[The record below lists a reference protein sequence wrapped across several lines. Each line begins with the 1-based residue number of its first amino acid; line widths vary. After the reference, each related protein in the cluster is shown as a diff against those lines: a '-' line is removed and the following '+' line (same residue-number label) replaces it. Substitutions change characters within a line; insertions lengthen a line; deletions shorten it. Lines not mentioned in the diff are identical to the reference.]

1 MLRFTHFIAEA
12 QGLTGRKPGET
23 FTDKDGKVLIFKKV
37 EFFDNPEDAGDV
49 SDATPVN
56 KPLSNLTG
64 LGVVEFKNESG
75 DTVRFV
81 KYIKPGTAAWDNKN
95 PGYFEFKSKATAK
108 EQSGLKPSD
117 FLRKM
122 EGLTFDDLLDQVGS
136 AFGEESDLYIATKQA
151 IESENK
157 SNYPIQIPIGNLSE
171 TGITNYF
178 AEILQP
184 IALINGDYT
193 GNALDGIKALAN
205 TDDISDFRIN
215 FPKGVTQ
222 GLYDSYLTS
231 GDSQINISSKY
242 GSASQSAKASVTNL
256 YKIYKAYKDKDMFE
270 EFEDAVEIARIITEV
285 DAEQSPLE
293 LAVLLNKLN
302 PAFKFSEKEKNIVME
317 LREDPTITLTKNII
331 TLRDSIKPGL
341 GKTPPPFYH
350 VLAGIAKSV
359 ASEINSNED
368 IQFSRFA
375 TLLLNGTIIQV
386 YTKASKKNVSGVDVI
401 EFSPFNTKWPDDA
414 VTNVLIESGT
424 RYKTDRV
431 DGKFGY
437 IVKSK

>member
-1 MLRFTHFIAEA
+1 MLRFTDFITEA

-23 FTDKDGKVLIFKKV
+23 FTDKDGKILIFQKV

-49 SDATPVN
+49 TDATPVN

-81 KYIKPGTAAWDNKN
+81 KYIKPGTTKWDNSN
-95 PGYFEFKSKATAK
+95 PNYFEYKSKATAK

-117 FLRKM
+117 FLKKM
-122 EGLTFDDLLDQVGS
+122 EGLTFDGILNQVGS
-136 AFGEESDLYIATKQA
+136 AFGKESGLYIATKQA

-193 GNALDGIKALAN
+193 GNALDGIKALVN
-205 TDDISDFRIN
+205 TDDISDFKIN

-231 GDSQINISSKY
+231 GDSQINISSKF

-285 DAEQSPLE
+285 DAEQSPID
-293 LAVLLNKLN
+293 LALLLGLVTQKEKKILTDLRTNPSIKLN
-302 PAFKFSEKEKNIVME
+302 P
-317 LREDPTITLTKNII
+317 NII
-331 TLRDSIKPGL
+331 KLRDTIKPGL

-359 ASEINSNED
+359 ATAINESDD

-375 TLLLNGTIIQV
+375 SLLLNGTVIQV
-386 YTKASKKNVSGVDVI
+386 YTKAKTRNGMVVFDKFD
-401 EFSPFNTKWPDDA
+401 TKWPDDA

>member
-1 MLRFTHFIAEA
+1 MLRFTDFLITES
-12 QGLTGRKPGET
+12 QGLTGRRPGET
-23 FTDKDGKVLIFKKV
+23 FTDKDGKILIFQKV
-37 EFFDNPEDAGDV
+37 EFFNNLEDVGDV

-56 KPLSNLTG
+56 KPLSNLKG

-75 DTVRFV
+75 DIIRFI
-81 KYIKPGTAAWDNKN
+81 KYIKPGTTKWDNSN
-95 PGYFEFKSKATAK
+95 PNYFEFKSKATAK
-108 EQSGLKPSD
+108 EKSGLKPSD
-117 FLRKM
+117 FLTKM
-122 EGLTFDDLLDQVGS
+122 EGLTVDDILNQVGS
-136 AFGEESDLYIATKQA
+136 AFGEESDLYNATQQA
-151 IESENK
+151 VESK
-157 SNYPIQIPIGNLSE
+157 YPIQIPIGNLSE

-184 IALINGDYT
+184 IALINGDYS

-205 TDDISDFRIN
+205 TDDLSDFTIN

-231 GDSQINISSKY
+231 GDSQINISSKF

-256 YKIYKAYKDKDMFE
+256 YKIYKAYKDKDIFD
-270 EFEDAVEIARIITEV
+270 EFEDAVEIARIIAEV

-302 PAFKFSEKEKNIVME
+302 PSFKFSEKEKNIVMK
-317 LREDPTITLTKNII
+317 LKEDSTITLTKNIT
-331 TLRDSIKPGL
+331 TLRDSIKPGF

-359 ASEINSNED
+359 ATFINESED

-375 TLLLNGTIIQV
+375 SLLLNGTVIQV
-386 YTKASKKNVSGVDVI
+386 YTKTKTRNGQVI
-401 EFSPFNTKWPDDA
+401 FDKFNTKWPDDA
-414 VTNVLIESGT
+414 VTNVSIESAT

-431 DGKFGY
+431 DGKFGF
-437 IVKSK
+437 IVK

>member
-1 MLRFTHFIAEA
+1 MLRFTDFITEA

-23 FTDKDGKVLIFKKV
+23 FTDKDGKILIFQKV

-49 SDATPVN
+49 TDATPVN

-81 KYIKPGTAAWDNKN
+81 KYIKPRTTKWDNSN
-95 PGYFEFKSKATAK
+95 PNYFEYKSKATAK

-117 FLRKM
+117 FLKKM
-122 EGLTFDDLLDQVGS
+122 EGLTFDDILNQVGS
-136 AFGEESDLYIATKQA
+136 AFGKESGLYIATKQA

-193 GNALDGIKALAN
+193 GNALDGIKALVN
-205 TDDISDFRIN
+205 TDDISDFKIN

-231 GDSQINISSKY
+231 GDSQINISSKF

-285 DAEQSPLE
+285 DAEQSPID
-293 LAVLLNKLN
+293 LALLLGLISQKEKKILTDLRTNPSIKLN
-302 PAFKFSEKEKNIVME
+302 P
-317 LREDPTITLTKNII
+317 NII
-331 TLRDSIKPGL
+331 KLRDTIKPGL

-359 ASEINSNED
+359 ATAINESDD

-375 TLLLNGTIIQV
+375 SLLLNGTVIQV
-386 YTKASKKNVSGVDVI
+386 YTKAKTRNGMVVFDKFD
-401 EFSPFNTKWPDDA
+401 TKWPDDA

>member
-1 MLRFTHFIAEA
+1 MLRFTDFITES

-23 FTDKDGKVLIFKKV
+23 FSDKDGNVLIFQKV
-37 EFFDNPEDAGDV
+37 EFFDNPEDAGDI

-56 KPLSNLTG
+56 KPLSNLIG
-64 LGVVEFKNESG
+64 LGVVEFKNETG
-75 DTVRFV
+75 DTIRFL
-81 KYIKPGTAAWDNKN
+81 KYIKPKTNKWDNSN
-95 PGYFEFKSKATAK
+95 PGYFEFKSKATTK

-117 FLRKM
+117 FLTKM
-122 EGLTFDDLLDQVGS
+122 DNLSLDDLLDQVEK
-136 AFGEESDLYIATKQA
+136 AFGKDSALYTATNQA
-151 IESENK
+151 INSEYNT
-157 SNYPIQIPIGNLSE
+157 YPISIPIGDLSE

-184 IALINGDYT
+184 IALIRGDYT
-193 GNALDGIKALAN
+193 GNAADGIEALAD
-205 TDDISDFRIN
+205 TDDLSDFKIN

-231 GDSQINISSKY
+231 GDSQINISSKF

-256 YKIYKAYKDKDMFE
+256 YKIYKDYKDKEAFE
-270 EFEDAVEIARIITEV
+270 EFETEIEITRIITEV
-285 DAEQSPLE
+285 HQEQSPID
-293 LAVLLNKLN
+293 LAILLGLINK
-302 PAFKFSEKEKNIVME
+302 KEKNLIENLKSNPSVKLSPNLIN
-317 LREDPTITLTKNII
+317 LRDTIT
-331 TLRDSIKPGL
+331 PGL

-359 ASEINSNED
+359 AATINESED

-375 TLLLNGTIIQV
+375 SLLLNGTVIQV
-386 YTKASKKNVSGVDVI
+386 YTKAKTKNGMVVFDK
-401 EFSPFNTKWPDDA
+401 FDTKWPDDA
-414 VTNVLIESGT
+414 VTNVLIESRT

-437 IVKSK
+437 MVKSK

>member
-1 MLRFTHFIAEA
+1 MLRFTDFITEA

-23 FTDKDGKVLIFKKV
+23 FTDKDGKILIFQKV

-49 SDATPVN
+49 TDATPVN

-81 KYIKPGTAAWDNKN
+81 KYIKPRTTKWDNSN
-95 PGYFEFKSKATAK
+95 PNYFEYKSKATAK

-117 FLRKM
+117 FLTKM
-122 EGLTFDDLLDQVGS
+122 EGLTFDGILNQVGS
-136 AFGEESDLYIATKQA
+136 AFGKESGLYIATKQA

-193 GNALDGIKALAN
+193 GNALDGIKALVN
-205 TDDISDFRIN
+205 TDDISDFKIN

-231 GDSQINISSKY
+231 GDSQINISSKF

-285 DAEQSPLE
+285 DAEQSPID
-293 LAVLLNKLN
+293 LALLLGLISQKEKKILTDLRTNPSIKLN
-302 PAFKFSEKEKNIVME
+302 P
-317 LREDPTITLTKNII
+317 NII
-331 TLRDSIKPGL
+331 KLRDTIKPGL

-359 ASEINSNED
+359 ATAINESDD

-375 TLLLNGTIIQV
+375 SLLLNGTVIQV
-386 YTKASKKNVSGVDVI
+386 YTKAKTRNGMVVFDKFD
-401 EFSPFNTKWPDDA
+401 TKWPDDA

>member
-1 MLRFTHFIAEA
+1 MLRFTDFITEA

-23 FTDKDGKVLIFKKV
+23 FTDKDGKVLIFQKV

-49 SDATPVN
+49 TDATPVN

-81 KYIKPGTAAWDNKN
+81 KYIKPRTTKWDNSN
-95 PGYFEFKSKATAK
+95 PNYFEYKSKATAK

-117 FLRKM
+117 FLKKM
-122 EGLTFDDLLDQVGS
+122 EGLTFDDILNQVGS
-136 AFGEESDLYIATKQA
+136 AFGKESGLYIATKQA

-193 GNALDGIKALAN
+193 GNALD
-205 TDDISDFRIN
+205 S
-215 FPKGVTQ
+215 
-222 GLYDSYLTS
+222 
-231 GDSQINISSKY
+231 
-242 GSASQSAKASVTNL
+242 NL

-302 PAFKFSEKEKNIVME
+302 SAFKFSEKEKKIVMD
-317 LREDPTITLTKNII
+317 LKKNPNQTLTKNL
-331 TLRDSIKPGL
+331 TMLRDSIKPGL

-386 YTKASKKNVSGVDVI
+386 YTKA
-401 EFSPFNTKWPDDA
+401 
-414 VTNVLIESGT
+414 TNVLIESGT

>member
-1 MLRFTHFIAEA
+1 MLSFTKYLVEA
-12 QGLTGRKPGET
+12 QGLTGRRPGET
-23 FTDKDGKVLIFKKV
+23 FTDKDGNTLVFQKV
-37 EFFDNPEDAGDV
+37 EFFDAAEDAGDV

-64 LGVVEFKNESG
+64 LGVVEFKTQMGN
-75 DTVRFV
+75 TVRFI
-81 KYIKPGTAAWDNKN
+81 KFIKPKTAKWDNSN
-95 PGYFEFKSKATAK
+95 PGYFEYKSKATAK

-117 FLRKM
+117 FLTKM
-122 EGLTFDDLLDQVGS
+122 DNLSQNDLLKQVEK
-136 AFGEESDLYIATKQA
+136 AFGKDSPLYTATKQA
-151 IESENK
+151 INSKN
-157 SNYPIQIPIGNLSE
+157 NTYPISIPIGDLSE

-184 IALINGDYT
+184 IALIRGDYT
-193 GNALDGIKALAN
+193 GNASDGIKSLVG
-205 TDDISDFRIN
+205 TEDISDFKIN

-231 GDSQINISSKY
+231 GDSQINISSKF

-256 YKIYKAYKDKDMFE
+256 YKIYKDYKDKEAFD
-270 EFEDAVEIARIITEV
+270 EFETEIEITRIITEI
-285 DAEQSPLE
+285 DAEQSPID
-293 LAVLLNKLN
+293 LALLLGLI
-302 PAFKFSEKEKNIVME
+302 SQKEKKILTD
-317 LREDPTITLTKNII
+317 LRTNPSIKLTPNII
-331 TLRDSIKPGL
+331 KLRDTIKPGL

-350 VLAGIAKSV
+350 VLAGVAKSV
-359 ASEINSNED
+359 ATEINESED

-375 TLLLNGTIIQV
+375 SLLLNGTVIQV
-386 YTKASKKNVSGVDVI
+386 YTKAKTRNGMVVFDKFD
-401 EFSPFNTKWPDDA
+401 TKWPDDA

>member
-1 MLRFTHFIAEA
+1 MLRFTDFITEA

-23 FTDKDGKVLIFKKV
+23 FTDKDGKILIFQKV

-49 SDATPVN
+49 TDATPVN

-81 KYIKPGTAAWDNKN
+81 KYIKPRTTKWDNSN
-95 PGYFEFKSKATAK
+95 PNYFEYKSKATAK

-117 FLRKM
+117 FLKKM
-122 EGLTFDDLLDQVGS
+122 EGLTFDGILNQVGS
-136 AFGEESDLYIATKQA
+136 AFGKESGLYIATKQA

-193 GNALDGIKALAN
+193 GNALDGIKALVN
-205 TDDISDFRIN
+205 TDDISDFKIN

-231 GDSQINISSKY
+231 GDSQINISSKF

-285 DAEQSPLE
+285 DAEQSPID
-293 LAVLLNKLN
+293 LALLLGLISQKEKKILTDLRTNPSIKLN
-302 PAFKFSEKEKNIVME
+302 P
-317 LREDPTITLTKNII
+317 NII
-331 TLRDSIKPGL
+331 KLRDTIKPGL

-359 ASEINSNED
+359 ATAINESDD

-375 TLLLNGTIIQV
+375 SLLLNGTVIQV
-386 YTKASKKNVSGVDVI
+386 YTKAKTRNGMVVFDKFD
-401 EFSPFNTKWPDDA
+401 TKWPDDA

>member
-23 FTDKDGKVLIFKKV
+23 FTDKDGKVLIFQKV

-122 EGLTFDDLLDQVGS
+122 ENLSQDDLLDEVGQ
-136 AFGEESDLYIATKQA
+136 AFGVDSPLYKAVEETIKYGYPTTPITIGDMS
-151 IESENK
+151 ES
-157 SNYPIQIPIGNLSE
+157 
-171 TGITNYF
+171 GITNYF

-184 IALINGDYT
+184 IAIMSGKYT
-193 GNALDGIKALAN
+193 GNALDGIKALAD
-205 TDDISDFRIN
+205 TDDLSGYKIN

-256 YKIYKAYKDKDMFE
+256 YKIYKDYKDKEAFE
-270 EFEDAVEIARIITEV
+270 EFETEIEIARIITEV
-285 DAEQSPLE
+285 NQEQSPVE
-293 LAVLLNKLN
+293 LAELLGLIDSKEKKTIMDLKKNPNIELN
-302 PAFKFSEKEKNIVME
+302 P
-317 LREDPTITLTKNII
+317 NII
-331 TLRDSIKPGL
+331 KLRDSIKPGV
-341 GKTPPPFYH
+341 GKTPDPFYH
-350 VLAGIAKSV
+350 VIAGIAKSV
-359 ASEINSNED
+359 AAAINESED
-368 IQFSRFA
+368 IQFSKFA
-375 TLLLNGTIIQV
+375 SLLLNGTVIQV
-386 YTKASKKNVSGVDVI
+386 YTKAKSRNGQVI
-401 EFSPFNTKWPDDA
+401 FDKFDTKWPDDA